1 VNQSTKTKM
10 PVLFIGHGSPMN
22 MVLDNSFTRS
32 LKELGKTLPRP
43 KAILVIS
50 AHWLTQGTFVASTA
64 KPGMIYDFY
73 GFPRELY
80 EVRYNCPGAPEY
92 ARMTWDLLAGKKE
105 ITCDNS
111 RGLDHASYSIL
122 KYMYPEAD
130 IPVFNMSLDYT
141 FNSWVEKCVQ
151 THYDLGLQLRRLRQE
166 GVLIIGSGNMVHNL
180 DQIDFDIEAKPYSW
194 AADIDKLFKREL
206 EKNNHKFF
214 IDFPE
219 SGTSAVLA
227 APTLDHYLPMIYA
240 LALQEKNEHVQFT
253 YEGIQ
258 NGSISMRG
266 FRIG

>member
-1 VNQSTKTKM
+1 VNQSTKNKM

-32 LKELGKTLPRP
+32 LIELGKTLPKP

-50 AHWLTQGTFVASTA
+50 AHWLTQGTFVAGTA
-64 KPGMIYDFY
+64 KPATIYDFY
-73 GFPRELY
+73 GFPPELY
-80 EVRYNCPGAPEY
+80 KVKYNCPGSPEY
-92 ARMTWDLLAGKKE
+92 AQLTRDLLAKKKDVA
-105 ITCDNS
+105 CDKS

-122 KYMYPEAD
+122 KYMFPDAD

-141 FNSWVEKCVQ
+141 FNSWIEKCVQ
-151 THYDLGLQLRRLRQE
+151 THYDLGLQLRQLRQE

-180 DQIDFDIEAKPYSW
+180 DQIDFEIEARPFSW
-194 AADIDKLFKREL
+194 AVDIDKLFKQEL

-219 SGTSAVLA
+219 SDTSGVQA
-227 APTLDHYLPMIYA
+227 APTLDHYLPMIYI
-240 LALQEKNEHVQFT
+240 LALQEKNEQLQFT

>member
-1 VNQSTKTKM
+1 M

-22 MVLDNSFTRS
+22 MVLDNPFTRS
-32 LKELGKTLPRP
+32 LKELGKNLSKP

-50 AHWLTQGTFVASTA
+50 AHWLTRGTFVASTA
-64 KPGMIYDFY
+64 KPAMIYDFY
-73 GFPRELY
+73 GFPSELY
-80 EVRYNCPGAPEY
+80 KVKYNCPGAPEF
-92 ARMTWDLLAGKKE
+92 ARLTRDLLTKKKE
-105 ITCDNS
+105 TVCDNK

-122 KYMYPEAD
+122 KYMYPQAD
-130 IPVFNMSLDYT
+130 IPVFNMSVDYT

-151 THYDLGLQLRRLRQE
+151 THYELGLQLRRLRQQ

-180 DQIDFDIEAKPYSW
+180 DQIDFETEAKPFGW
-194 AADIDKLFKREL
+194 AVDIDKLFKREL

-214 IDFPE
+214 IDFPD
-219 SGTSAVLA
+219 SGASAVLA
-227 APTLDHYLPMIYA
+227 APTLDHYLPMIYI
-240 LALQEKNEHVQFT
+240 LALQEKDERLQFT